1 MAIPD
6 LELSTLAWL
15 VLASAAG
22 GAVQGSIGFGFA
34 LVVVPA
40 LTLVRPE
47 AVPAAVLLL
56 AAPLTVYM
64 AVRERAHID
73 RRGFVSIVAG
83 RVFGTALGATI
94 LVAVPADSIATL
106 LGLMILVAVAL
117 SVVGLDVAPT
127 PPVAFGAGL
136 LSGVTGTTSAVG
148 GPALAVVYQR
158 RPGPELRSTLA
169 LSFVVGL
176 SMSLV
181 AVGAIGRVQL
191 WHGVLAAEML
201 PGLALGLWS
210 SRHLSRAMDRGWLR
224 PAVLA
229 FAGAAGA
236 YITVRGLVG

>member
-1 MAIPD
+1 MMPD
-6 LELSTLAWL
+6 LPPAAIVWL

-40 LTLVRPE
+40 LTLIQPE

-56 AAPLTVYM
+56 AAPMTVFM

-73 RRGFVSIVAG
+73 RRGFLSIVMG
-83 RVFGTALGATI
+83 RVFGTVLGATI
-94 LVAVPADSIATL
+94 LVAVPADSVSTL
-106 LGLMILVAVAL
+106 LGVMILVAVVL
-117 SVVGLDVAPT
+117 SVAGLDVAPT

-158 RPGPELRSTLA
+158 RPGPELRATLA

-176 SMSLV
+176 TLSLV
-181 AVGAIGRVQL
+181 AVGVVGRVHA
-191 WHGVLAAEML
+191 WHGVLAFEML

-210 SRHLSRAMDRGWLR
+210 SRHLSRALDRGWLR

-229 FAGAAGA
+229 FAGAAGV
-236 YITVRGLVG
+236 YITVRGVLG